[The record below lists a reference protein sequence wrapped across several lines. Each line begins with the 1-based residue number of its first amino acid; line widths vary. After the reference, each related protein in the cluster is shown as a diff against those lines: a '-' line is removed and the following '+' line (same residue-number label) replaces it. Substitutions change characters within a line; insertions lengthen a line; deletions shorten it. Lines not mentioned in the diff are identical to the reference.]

1 MNTINLSLLKLHS
14 NFILGYYR
22 VNYDKENWRLIQQQL
37 MMDHTIIPPIN
48 RAQIIDDSMNLA
60 RSGLLDY
67 ATALNITL
75 YLTKERDYLPWASA
89 FSAFSYITSMM
100 STSSSNDL
108 LMVN

>member
-48 RAQIIDDSMNLA
+48 RAQIIDDSMNLH
-60 RSGLLDY
+60 RRFH
-67 ATALNITL
+67 
-75 YLTKERDYLPWASA
+75 E
-89 FSAFSYITSMM
+89 FSSKWFTWLRHRA
-100 STSSSNDL
+100 
-108 LMVN
+108 